1 MTTFANVMIKDE
13 AILLAALAPYWLEYP
28 LDKWVFYDD
37 NSTDGTTEVIRDIFG
52 ERAVVINDSL
62 VAFSESHNRSRMF
75 EYSREHRAKF
85 VISIDA
91 DELMS
96 ANLVSNFEEVLLE
109 NEQYDVQYYWFNVV
123 ESLAKIRQ
131 DPMYVRNFRT
141 FILPVQACAAF
152 DTTLFKYHTP
162 RTPRVRLQQTFEHER
177 GFIHLQSINKR
188 YYALKQLWYKHFEFK
203 EWGHPVDYINTRY
216 DSVVNGLQFNEIKT
230 PKAVIDGIKFDA
242 SIYDEVE
249 KVKGYRQYVLDNY
262 QPALV
267 TFGKE
272 YL

>member
-1 MTTFANVMIKDE
+1 MTTFANVMVKDE
-13 AILLAALAPYWLEYP
+13 AILLAALAPQWLTYP
-28 LDKWVFYDD
+28 IDKWVFYND
-37 NSTDGTTEVIRDIFG
+37 NSTDGTDEVIKDIFG
-52 ERAVVINDSL
+52 PKAHIINDNL
-62 VAFSESHNRSRMF
+62 MAFSESHNRSRMF

-85 VISIDA
+85 VVSIDA

-96 ANLVSNFEEVLLE
+96 ANLVANFDEALYE

-123 ESLAKIRQ
+123 GSLQCIRQ
-131 DPMYVRNFRT
+131 DPMYVHNFRT
-141 FILPVQACAAF
+141 FILPVAHCGVF

-162 RTPRVRLQQTFEHER
+162 RTPRVRLQQLHEAER

-203 EWGHPVDYINTRY
+203 EWGHPIDYINARY
-216 DSVVNGLQFNEIKT
+216 DPVVNGLQFNEKVT
-230 PKAVIDGIKFDA
+230 PKEVIAGIKFDPT
-242 SIYDEVE
+242 IYNEVE
-249 KVKGYRQYVLDNY
+249 KVKGYRQFVLDNY
-262 QPALV
+262 QPELV